1 VAEDMRTSATVIRQL
16 QITIPV
22 RHEALDSELKQ
33 VMTKIHNHFNFSFT
47 DFISA
52 VGMVMFMPSEG
63 MIAAQAA
70 GLLYSGL
77 TKVTDDSGVEVDKT
91 FLIDKIQVLQG
102 DIDNLKEDFEEAA
115 DTGTLK
121 PDDAGGTK
129 LLGEEDQ
136 MRDLISNYHNF
147 VRRQDH
153 RASPAKF

>member
-1 VAEDMRTSATVIRQL
+1 
-16 QITIPV
+16 
-22 RHEALDSELKQ
+22 
-33 VMTKIHNHFNFSFT
+33 MTKIHNHFNFSFT

-77 TKVTDDSGVEVDKT
+77 TKVTDDSGVKVDKT

-102 DIDNLKEDFEEAA
+102 DIDNLKENFEEAA

-121 PDDAGGTK
+121 PDDAEGTK
-129 LLGEEDQ
+129 FVGRGGPNARLDFELPQ
-136 MRDLISNYHNF
+136 L
-147 VRRQDH
+147 VRRQNH
-153 RASPAKF
+153 PASPAKI